1 MLAVLPS
8 TCIPHLSA
16 ATTSCTVVA
25 KRVEMMCRER
35 LSLHG
40 TGQPIDRDHPLNLPE
55 IWSRRHNDVPALDAV
70 IAQF

>member
-1 MLAVLPS
+1 
-8 TCIPHLSA
+8 
-16 ATTSCTVVA
+16 VA